1 MYTLTPSAVLPVAL
15 LQRCGLAADPVPTA
29 PVHPAEPETI
39 REDLVARIR
48 AEIALGIYD
57 TDEKLQIAFDRML
70 DDVQ

>member
-1 MYTLTPSAVLPVAL
+1 MYTLTPSSVLPVAL
-15 LQRCGLAADPVPTA
+15 LQRCGLAADPVATT
-29 PVHPAEPETI
+29 PVPSSEPETI